1 MNRISLS
8 LLTAALFSS
17 PLLSQDIFDVNS
29 YEETQ
34 SCMELYETIQKSD
47 CVKHVNGFLQG
58 ANIKIGIAM
67 AKQTMS
73 IEDTETEEEI
83 AAMDGD
89 FVPAPYY
96 ALSTKKSF
104 FGHSDFGYE
113 FGFSYSN
120 SYALNQSIDNGKYRE
135 DLGTY
140 STITMAT
147 FNPSLFYAYGAQ
159 DNSPNTYFGVGIGA
173 GVGYAQAR
181 GTAYVTENVDPA
193 SPCGTAVANFEE
205 GDQTAINAIKS
216 NCNNITYN
224 ESGFGGSY
232 RVFIEGRWKNFY
244 TSVDAS
250 NVVLQTEAYHYTPNN
265 MVWTFAY
272 IVDIN

>member
-1 MNRISLS
+1 MHKTSFS
-8 LLTAALFSS
+8 LLIASLISSQLFS
-17 PLLSQDIFDVNS
+17 QDLFDVNS
-29 YEETQ
+29 YEESQ

-47 CVKHVNGFLQG
+47 CIKQVNGFLKG
-58 ANIKIGIAM
+58 ANIKIGIAL
-67 AKQTMS
+67 AKQTMT

-83 AAMDGD
+83 ASMDGD

-120 SYALNQSIDNGKYRE
+120 SYALNQSLNEEKSRE

-140 STITMAT
+140 STITMVT
-147 FNPSLFYAYGAQ
+147 FNPTLFYAYGAQ
-159 DNSPNTYFGVGIGA
+159 DASPNTYFGAGIGVGA
-173 GVGYAQAR
+173 GYAQAR

-193 SPCGTAVANFEE
+193 SPCGIAVANFEE

-216 NCNNITYN
+216 NCKNISYN
-224 ESGFGGSY
+224 ESGFGYSA
-232 RVFIEGRWKNFY
+232 RIFIEGRWKNFY
-244 TSVDAS
+244 TSIDAS
-250 NVVLQTEAYHYTPNN
+250 NVVLQTEAYHYTPQNT
-265 MVWTFAY
+265 VWTFAY